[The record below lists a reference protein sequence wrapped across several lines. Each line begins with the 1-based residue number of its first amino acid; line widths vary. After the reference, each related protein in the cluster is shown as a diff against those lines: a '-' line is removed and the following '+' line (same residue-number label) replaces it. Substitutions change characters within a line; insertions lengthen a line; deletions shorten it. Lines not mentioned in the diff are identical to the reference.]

1 MIDYLFDVKSF
12 EDQGLSDDI
21 ILKHLS
27 SRTMRTMPCGDA
39 RMILQENGAVI
50 IDPIN
55 GSKNGLLI
63 SYYESLPLGSESQVL
78 IAYFIEHVFGD
89 GVEVDTTVY
98 PRSVQWAD
106 VTAAMPAPLQPV
118 VSLLLESAGGR
129 PDADV
134 VENDIIE
141 ARENHEAQ
149 EAERAAQEAERAA
162 QAEYINEQNATKK
175 NYDQL
180 YNQHIAPLYSA
191 KDMSDASWTAAL
203 QAMSENWT
211 SN

>member
-1 MIDYLFDVKSF
+1 MSIDYLRDIKPL
-12 EDQGLSDDI
+12 EDQGLSDNI

-39 RMILQENGAVI
+39 RVILQENGAVI

-129 PDADV
+129 PDADAT
-134 VENDIIE
+134 EGDIIL
-141 ARENHEAQ
+141 AREEYEAQ
-149 EAERAAQEAERAA
+149 EAQREAE
-162 QAEYINEQNATKK
+162 AEYMKKQNAATK

-191 KDMSDASWTAAL
+191 KDMSDASWMAAL
-203 QAMSENWT
+203 QAMSDNWT